1 MYVVIGNNKTF
12 SGPPA
17 NGLNVLQHINNG
29 VCVFDKNDYLIYLN
43 NYCSDYYS
51 AISMTV
57 TTGMSYEKILNVE
70 SKSRQKLGLIKD
82 PHSWMKSRLNNHKKQ
97 LSCIEELQPN
107 GTWIQIHTSAS
118 NDGTSCVF
126 FTSAPE
132 TSTANVELLEKEERY
147 ALAMAAA
154 NDGLWDW
161 NLRTNK
167 IFFSHRWKEIL
178 GLNHDEIGPAP
189 DEWLNRIHP
198 DDIDRFNTLLD
209 AYLSKNTSHFEIE
222 YRVRDFNDAYRWMLV
237 RGLAVRDQKGK
248 AYRIAGSQTDI
259 TDQKL
264 SDKQTIH
271 DALHDNLT
279 GIANRTLFLDRI
291 RHAVMRRQRYPKT
304 QFAVIYLDLDRFKLV
319 NESLGHVHGDELLI
333 LIAHR
338 LEENIPIGDT
348 IARLG
353 GDEFSIL
360 LQDIKDVAEAKAISE
375 NIQKTFSLPFLLGGK
390 EVFTSASMGIAHSDN
405 NYKKS
410 DEILRD
416 SELAMYRA
424 KRQGKAQSIVFD
436 NKFRQT
442 NLSPI
447 DLDTDLR
454 RAIQRNEMKLHYQPI
469 ISLQDGTIAGF
480 EALLRWNHRS
490 RGAISPS
497 EFIPL
502 AEETGLIYEL
512 GQWVLREACEQIAI
526 WNKDQKQDEQLEI
539 SINLSS
545 RQFTD
550 PNLVSGI
557 IENVKKSGFSAE
569 YLKLEITE
577 SALMQNAQRSIDM
590 LNQLKDLSIK
600 VCVDDFGTGY
610 SSLSYLHTFPIDT
623 LKIDRSF
630 VHDMSRNYR
639 NMEIIR
645 TIIMLAHNLKL
656 DVIAEGVETA
666 EQYAQLSALGCQFA
680 QGFYFS
686 RPVDK
691 NDATR
696 LIHEDSQW

>member
-1 MYVVIGNNKTF
+1 
-12 SGPPA
+12 
-17 NGLNVLQHINNG
+17 
-29 VCVFDKNDYLIYLN
+29 
-43 NYCSDYYS
+43 
-51 AISMTV
+51 
-57 TTGMSYEKILNVE
+57 
-70 SKSRQKLGLIKD
+70 
-82 PHSWMKSRLNNHKKQ
+82 
-97 LSCIEELQPN
+97 
-107 GTWIQIHTSAS
+107 
-118 NDGTSCVF
+118 
-126 FTSAPE
+126 
-132 TSTANVELLEKEERY
+132 
-147 ALAMAAA
+147 
-154 NDGLWDW
+154 
-161 NLRTNK
+161 
-167 IFFSHRWKEIL
+167 
-178 GLNHDEIGPAP
+178 
-189 DEWLNRIHP
+189 
-198 DDIDRFNTLLD
+198 
-209 AYLSKNTSHFEIE
+209 
-222 YRVRDFNDAYRWMLV
+222 
-237 RGLAVRDQKGK
+237 
-248 AYRIAGSQTDI
+248 
-259 TDQKL
+259 
-264 SDKQTIH
+264 
-271 DALHDNLT
+271 
-279 GIANRTLFLDRI
+279 
-291 RHAVMRRQRYPKT
+291 
-304 QFAVIYLDLDRFKLV
+304 
-319 NESLGHVHGDELLI
+319 
-333 LIAHR
+333 
-338 LEENIPIGDT
+338 
-348 IARLG
+348 
-353 GDEFSIL
+353 
-360 LQDIKDVAEAKAISE
+360 
-375 NIQKTFSLPFLLGGK
+375 
-390 EVFTSASMGIAHSDN
+390 
-405 NYKKS
+405 
-410 DEILRD
+410 
-416 SELAMYRA
+416 MYRA

-436 NKFRQT
+436 NRFRES

-454 RAIQRNEMKLHYQPI
+454 RALERNEMSLHYQPI
-469 ISLQDGTIAGF
+469 ISLKDGTIAGF

-490 RGAISPS
+490 RGTISPS

-512 GQWVLREACEQIAI
+512 GQWVLREACEQTAI
-526 WNKDQKQDEQLEI
+526 WNQEQQQNNQLEI

-557 IENVKKSGFSAE
+557 IENIKKPGFNAE
-569 YLKLEITE
+569 CLKLEITE

-696 LIHEDSQW
+696 LIQKDSQW